1 MMQKIKPAFS
11 WLMKKVKAGVAW
23 FRDNRPWLQEQAR
36 EIARQVRQALIRTQ
50 RLLWA
55 KFNQGRILAILT
67 VLYRQ
72 EENTTFRQALLQAK
86 AEVRSMSAAEVTQMV
101 VDFFSEPQFVNI
113 ILSWVEYAWGAS
125 ICSSKRR

>member
-1 MMQKIKPAFS
+1 MQKIKQAFS
-11 WLMKKVKAGVAW
+11 WLVEQVKASVAW
-23 FRDNRPWLQEQAR
+23 FRDNRPWLQEQAH
-36 EIARQVRQALIRTQ
+36 EMARQARRALIRTQ

-86 AEVRSMSAAEVTQMV
+86 AEVRSMSEAEVAQMV
-101 VDFFSEPQFVNI
+101 VDFFSEPAEAQMMN
-113 ILSWVEYAWGAS
+113 AAA
-125 ICSSKRR
+125 